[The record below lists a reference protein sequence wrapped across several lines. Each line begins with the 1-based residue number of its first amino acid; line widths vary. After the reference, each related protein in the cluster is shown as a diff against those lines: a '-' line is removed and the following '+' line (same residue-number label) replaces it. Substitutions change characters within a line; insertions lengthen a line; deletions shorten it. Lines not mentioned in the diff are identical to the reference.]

1 MPMYD
6 PKKVQ
11 MLNQKIEK
19 KVQMKNKLKQSLN
32 KVTHSIFKLGL
43 NKMEEEQKRLSSRA
57 GN

>member
-1 MPMYD
+1 
-6 PKKVQ
+6 

-43 NKMEEEQKRLSSRA
+43 NKMEEEQKRLSSGA